1 MRAVVLTGAGG
12 NEVVAVAERPDPP
25 VGPED
30 VLVEARF
37 AGLNPA
43 DVQQR
48 EGRYPAPPGSPPD
61 VPGLEVAGTVV
72 AAGDRVTTWSVGDR
86 VFGLI
91 GGGGLA
97 DRVVVHERCV
107 AGIPESLDDDD
118 AAAVPEAFIT
128 AHDAIMTQGGLRT
141 GETLLVHAAGGAVGS
156 AAVQIGLAAGAR
168 VFGSVRSEAAEAAV
182 RALGAEPVPDDGF
195 VEAVIER
202 TGGRGVDVVL
212 ELVGAPHVP
221 GDLEVLAPRGRI
233 MIVGVGAGA
242 ESPLRLLDL
251 MVRRA
256 TIRGTVL
263 RARPLEE
270 KAAAVRA
277 FDREVVPLLADGRV
291 RPLLDRTYPIDEIHR
306 AFDRMTE
313 RGRVGKVLVSFT

>member
-12 NEVVAVAERPDPP
+12 NEVVAVAERRDPP

-30 VLVEARF
+30 VLVAARF

-48 EGRYPAPPGSPPD
+48 EGRYPAPPGNPPD

-72 AAGDRVTTWSVGDR
+72 VAGDRVTTWSEGDR
-86 VFGLI
+86 VFGLV

-97 DRVVVHERCV
+97 DRIAVHERCV
-107 AGIPESLDDDD
+107 ARIPDSLDDDD
-118 AAAVPEAFIT
+118 AAAAPEAFIT

-168 VFGSVRSEAAEAAV
+168 VFGSVRSEAAETAV
-182 RALGAEPVPDDGF
+182 RELGAEPVPDDGF
-195 VEAVIER
+195 VEAVVDR

-242 ESPLRLLDL
+242 ETPLRLLDL

-256 TIRGTVL
+256 TLRGTVL

-277 FDREVVPLLADGRV
+277 FDREVVPLLADGRA

-313 RGRVGKVLVSFT
+313 RGRVGKVLVSFG